1 MTLRQGD
8 AHELGGEDL
17 PARVADLSTLRLA
30 QGAKASFVGNVVERV
45 LGLALFVALPFLI
58 PFRTLGVYYEVVAV
72 LTLASTVGTL
82 GLDVGVVRFTA
93 LAGDS
98 GNHGHIRSLL
108 KAGLLMGAVSSVTL
122 AVGLWVAA
130 PALGRAFHSGQFA
143 GALRLGVLAVPVL
156 ASLSVLVAPG
166 KGVKSMWPA
175 VVSIQMTQ
183 PAVQLAVTAI
193 LAAGGLALGGAVGAF
208 VVSAAVSWAVG
219 WGMLRRLRLP
229 RSELSARPLAGPLIR
244 FSAPVA
250 GMVLTGTLL
259 LWVDTLLLGAF
270 RSATEVAA
278 YGIVVRLV
286 AAATGVL
293 ATVIQIFGPFVTQLV
308 TRGDLSRL
316 RGVLHTAT
324 RWTLLLSAPL
334 LILLMLVGP
343 GLLGLFKRPL
353 GSAKVGLVVLAA
365 AFLADALT
373 GPVGH
378 VLTMSGRSGLNLA
391 NNAAAVAGNVA
402 LNLVLIP
409 RFGIVGAAI
418 SWAVAIVG
426 VNLVR
431 IIQVWRLYRITPF
444 GAGLW
449 KPAVAAAGAAVAGSG
464 LKEVL
469 AVRGVGPGLILGLV
483 AVFFLAVYGGITIL
497 LGVEPDDRVLVRTL
511 VRPRASVSRPVQ
523 VAAGVR
529 A

>member
-1 MTLRQGD
+1 MTHGQGATD
-8 AHELGGEDL
+8 QLDGEDISAL
-17 PARVADLSTLRLA
+17 VADLSTQRMA
-30 QGAKASFVGNVVERV
+30 RGAKASLIGNVVERM
-45 LGLALFVALPFLI
+45 LGLGLFIALPFLI

-98 GNHGHIRSLL
+98 GNHGHIRSVL
-108 KAGLLMGAVSSVTL
+108 KTGLLMAAVSSFAL
-122 AVGLWVAA
+122 AVALWVAA
-130 PALGRAFHSGQFA
+130 PTLGGVFHSGEFA
-143 GALRLGVLAVPVL
+143 GALRLGVLAVPIL
-156 ASLSVLVAPG
+156 ATLSVLVAPG

-183 PAVQLAVTAI
+183 PAVQLAATAV
-193 LAAGGLALGGAVGAF
+193 LAAGGLALGGAAGAF

-219 WGMLRRLRLP
+219 WMMLCRLRLP
-229 RSELSARPLAGPLIR
+229 KGEHSARPSAGPLVR

-270 RSATEVAA
+270 RSPTEVAA

-316 RGVLHTAT
+316 RDVLHTAT
-324 RWTLLLSAPL
+324 RWTFLLSAPL
-334 LILLMLVGP
+334 LVLLMLVGP
-343 GLLGLFKRPL
+343 GLLGLFRRPL
-353 GSAKVGLVVLAA
+353 GSARVGLVVLAV

-373 GPVGH
+373 GPVGY
-378 VLTMSGRSGLNLA
+378 VLSMSGRSRLNLA
-391 NNAAAVAGNVA
+391 NNAAAVVGSVA
-402 LNLVLIP
+402 LNLVLMP
-409 RFGIVGAAI
+409 GFGIVGAAV

-426 VNLVR
+426 VNLIRMV
-431 IIQVWRLYRITPF
+431 QVWRLYRITPF
-444 GAGLW
+444 GPGLW
-449 KPAVAAAGAAVAGSG
+449 KPAVAAAGAAVAGWG
-464 LKEVL
+464 MKEVL
-469 AVRGVGPGLILGLV
+469 AFRGVGSGPVLGLV
-483 AVFFLAVYGGITIL
+483 AMFFLAVYGGITVF

-511 VRPRASVSRPVQ
+511 VRRRASAPRPVP
-523 VAAGVR
+523 VAAGVE

>member
-1 MTLRQGD
+1 M
-8 AHELGGEDL
+8 
-17 PARVADLSTLRLA
+17 
-30 QGAKASFVGNVVERV
+30 
-45 LGLALFVALPFLI
+45 
-58 PFRTLGVYYEVVAV
+58 
-72 LTLASTVGTL
+72 
-82 GLDVGVVRFTA
+82 
-93 LAGDS
+93 
-98 GNHGHIRSLL
+98 
-108 KAGLLMGAVSSVTL
+108 
-122 AVGLWVAA
+122 
-130 PALGRAFHSGQFA
+130 
-143 GALRLGVLAVPVL
+143 
-156 ASLSVLVAPG
+156 
-166 KGVKSMWPA
+166 
-175 VVSIQMTQ
+175 
-183 PAVQLAVTAI
+183 
-193 LAAGGLALGGAVGAF
+193 GAF

-444 GAGLW
+444 GPGLW

>member
-1 MTLRQGD
+1 MQIARLLREQ
-8 AHELGGEDL
+8 
-17 PARVADLSTLRLA
+17 PSRIPT
-30 QGAKASFVGNVVERV
+30 ERPV
-45 LGLALFVALPFLI
+45 
-58 PFRTLGVYYEVVAV
+58 
-72 LTLASTVGTL
+72 STL

-219 WGMLRRLRLP
+219 WGMLRRIRLP
-229 RSELSARPLAGPLIR
+229 RRELSARPLAGPLIR